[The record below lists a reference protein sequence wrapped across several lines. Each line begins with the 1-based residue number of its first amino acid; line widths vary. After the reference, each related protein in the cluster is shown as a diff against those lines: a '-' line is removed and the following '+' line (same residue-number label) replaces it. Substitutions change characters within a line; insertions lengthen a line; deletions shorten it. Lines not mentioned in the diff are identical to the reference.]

1 MWDPFHET
9 FAGFLKIGEKL
20 ANLKQVYIDF
30 EENYHL
36 LPVFIEVEKM
46 LSISNKLCDF
56 YSPGT
61 ARKNI
66 FPTLM
71 SLKISFTL
79 VEQTQLGP
87 VGLGAMFWL

>member
-1 MWDPFHET
+1 M
-9 FAGFLKIGEKL
+9 AKLKKI
-20 ANLKQVYIDF
+20 YIDF

-61 ARKNI
+61 AGTNI
-66 FPTLM
+66 FPTLI

-87 VGLGAMFWL
+87 VGLGAMVWLKLPKYNPCNVTHT